1 MLTKLKRLSIEVD
14 GRYADHNELQFLH
27 DYLDSAESR
36 ISLYEK
42 LEELHEKID
51 ERLESDLKAIDPNI
65 YRRGDRDVSAVCKRD
80 RQHALRCISIAT
92 LLDDLERLRD
102 DYLVWDSILV
112 RAFRDQRPVNL
123 TYQVMARVLDSLL
136 PDEESALILEAVQ
149 LTRKTLAG

>member
-1 MLTKLKRLSIEVD
+1 MLTKLKRLSIDVD

-27 DYLDSAESR
+27 DYLDSADDR

-42 LEELHEKID
+42 LEGIHGKID
-51 ERLESDLKAIDPNI
+51 EQLESDLKAIDPNL

-102 DYLVWDSILV
+102 DYLVWDSIVV
-112 RAFRDQRPVNL
+112 RAFRDQRPANL
-123 TYQVMARVLDSLL
+123 TYQTMAKVLESFLS
-136 PDEESALILEAVQ
+136 DEESHLILEAVQ
-149 LTRKTLAG
+149 LTRATVAG